1 MQEVHFFLFEQPAWE
16 AWLDAAEAAELERVE
31 EPQAGEPQAGEPQKE
46 EL

>member
-16 AWLDAAEAAELERVE
+16 AWLDAAELERVE